1 VQEERLAEYQT
12 RSTLQRVLTRTFLVG
27 LVSLAGGL
35 LLPGAA
41 ANAESDKDLFLS
53 SLPKTYHYG
62 RGNAVT
68 KPRSISFRRDE
79 SRAVEAP
86 TRYRTQS
93 ILRYSKQLGD
103 TGLILKVKA
112 PLKPRKLIKL
122 ELRF

>member
-1 VQEERLAEYQT
+1 M
-12 RSTLQRVLTRTFLVG
+12 RSRTG
-27 LVSLAGGL
+27 
-35 LLPGAA
+35 
-41 ANAESDKDLFLS
+41 SDQ
-53 SLPKTYHYG
+53 
-62 RGNAVT
+62 
-68 KPRSISFRRDE
+68 RSISFRRDE